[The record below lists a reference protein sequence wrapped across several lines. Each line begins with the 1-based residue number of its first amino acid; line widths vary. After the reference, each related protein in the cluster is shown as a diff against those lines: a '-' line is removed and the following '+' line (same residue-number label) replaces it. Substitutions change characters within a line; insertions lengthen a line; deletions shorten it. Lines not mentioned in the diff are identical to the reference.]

1 MSRPQKI
8 HPPIKGAF
16 NNILASVAHGTGAA
30 KQAAQ
35 KAERQSRT
43 APPVKPAP
51 LKKP

>member
-16 NNILASVAHGTGAA
+16 NNILASVATGSGAG
-30 KQAAQ
+30 KRTSERLVQ
-35 KAERQSRT
+35 KPMPR
-43 APPVKPAP
+43 PAP